1 MTEVAESHHGE
12 KNKGDQFNLDLPLGS
27 PFSMLWVA
35 AGRRF
40 RTGKEELPLQGALS
54 RQDPLFCRIPSFPFP
69 AQSLGFTVC
78 GFAGSGIHFSGT

>member
-27 PFSMLWVA
+27 PFSILWVA
-35 AGRRF
+35 AGRWF

-54 RQDPLFCRIPSFPFP
+54 KKPSLYHQDLFYP
-69 AQSLGFTVC
+69 
-78 GFAGSGIHFSGT
+78 